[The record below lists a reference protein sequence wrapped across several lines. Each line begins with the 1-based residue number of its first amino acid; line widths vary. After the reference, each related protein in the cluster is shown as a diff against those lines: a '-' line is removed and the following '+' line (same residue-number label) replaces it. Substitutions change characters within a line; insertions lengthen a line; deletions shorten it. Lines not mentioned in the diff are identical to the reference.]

1 MEKEFNKVG
10 KRMPYRVPEG
20 FFEEQEKEILAK
32 SVGSKTR
39 FHRWWVG
46 GVAAAACLMVGLFGL
61 HSADEP
67 TFAPT
72 ALYGYTEQ
80 MNDEELRHA
89 GVAPDLIRFSVGI
102 ENVND
107 IIADLEQA
115 LQHV

>member
-20 FFEEQEKEILAK
+20 FFEEQEKAILAK

-67 TFAPT
+67 TLAPT

-80 MNDEELRHA
+80 MNDEELTTWVEFYEA
-89 GVAPDLIRFSVGI
+89 
-102 ENVND
+102 D
-107 IIADLEQA
+107 IFLSDAATNLDTTLK
-115 LQHV
+115 

>member
-10 KRMPYRVPEG
+10 RRMPYRVPEG
-20 FFEEQEKEILAK
+20 FFEAHEKEILAK

-80 MNDEELRHA
+80 MNDEELTTWVEFYEA
-89 GVAPDLIRFSVGI
+89 
-102 ENVND
+102 D
-107 IIADLEQA
+107 ILLSDAATNLDTTFK
-115 LQHV
+115 

>member
-20 FFEEQEKEILAK
+20 FFEAQEKELLAK

-80 MNDEELRHA
+80 MNDEELTTWVEFYEA
-89 GVAPDLIRFSVGI
+89 DIFLSDAATNPDTTLK
-102 ENVND
+102 
-107 IIADLEQA
+107 
-115 LQHV
+115 

>member
-10 KRMPYRVPEG
+10 KQMPYRVPEG
-20 FFEEQEKEILAK
+20 FFEAQEKEILAK

-67 TFAPT
+67 TFDST

-80 MNDEELRHA
+80 MNDEELTTWVEFYEA
-89 GVAPDLIRFSVGI
+89 
-102 ENVND
+102 D
-107 IIADLEQA
+107 IFLSDAATNLHTT
-115 LQHV
+115 LK

>member
-20 FFEEQEKEILAK
+20 FFAQQEKEILAK

-61 HSADEP
+61 RSTDEP
-67 TFAPT
+67 TFDHS

-80 MNDEELRHA
+80 MNDEELTNWVEFYEA
-89 GVAPDLIRFSVGI
+89 
-102 ENVND
+102 D
-107 IIADLEQA
+107 IFLSDATTNMDTTFNNYNL
-115 LQHV
+115 

>member
-20 FFEEQEKEILAK
+20 FFEAQEKVILAK

-46 GVAAAACLMVGLFGL
+46 GVAAAACLMVGLFWL

-80 MNDEELRHA
+80 MNDEELTTWVEFYEA
-89 GVAPDLIRFSVGI
+89 
-102 ENVND
+102 D
-107 IIADLEQA
+107 IFLSDAATNLDTTLK
-115 LQHV
+115 

>member
-10 KRMPYRVPEG
+10 RRMPYRVPEG
-20 FFEEQEKEILAK
+20 FFEEQEKAILAQ

-67 TFAPT
+67 AFAPT

-80 MNDEELRHA
+80 MNDEELTTWVEFYEA
-89 GVAPDLIRFSVGI
+89 
-102 ENVND
+102 D
-107 IIADLEQA
+107 IFLSDAATNLDTTLK
-115 LQHV
+115 

>member
-10 KRMPYRVPEG
+10 RRMPYRVPEG
-20 FFEEQEKEILAK
+20 FFEEQEKEILAQ

-61 HSADEP
+61 LSADEP

-80 MNDEELRHA
+80 MNDEELTTWVEFYEA
-89 GVAPDLIRFSVGI
+89 
-102 ENVND
+102 D
-107 IIADLEQA
+107 IFLSDAATNLDTTLK
-115 LQHV
+115 

>member
-10 KRMPYRVPEG
+10 RRMPYRVPEG
-20 FFEEQEKEILAK
+20 FFEEQEKEILAQ

-67 TFAPT
+67 AFTPT

-80 MNDEELRHA
+80 MNDEELTTWVEFYEA
-89 GVAPDLIRFSVGI
+89 
-102 ENVND
+102 D
-107 IIADLEQA
+107 IFLSDATTNMDITFNNYNL
-115 LQHV
+115 

>member
-10 KRMPYRVPEG
+10 RRMPYRVPEG

-61 HSADEP
+61 HSANEP

-80 MNDEELRHA
+80 MNDEELTTWVEFYEA
-89 GVAPDLIRFSVGI
+89 
-102 ENVND
+102 D
-107 IIADLEQA
+107 IFLSDATTNTDITSNNYNL
-115 LQHV
+115 

>member
-10 KRMPYRVPEG
+10 RRMPYRVPEG
-20 FFEEQEKEILAK
+20 FFEEQEKAILAQ

-67 TFAPT
+67 AFAPT

-80 MNDEELRHA
+80 MNDEELTTWVEFYEA
-89 GVAPDLIRFSVGI
+89 
-102 ENVND
+102 D
-107 IIADLEQA
+107 IFLSDAATNMDITFNNYNL
-115 LQHV
+115 

>member
-20 FFEEQEKEILAK
+20 FFEAQEKEILAK

-72 ALYGYTEQ
+72 ALYGYTEP
-80 MNDEELRHA
+80 MNDEELTTWVEFYEA
-89 GVAPDLIRFSVGI
+89 
-102 ENVND
+102 D
-107 IIADLEQA
+107 IFLSDAATNLDTTLK
-115 LQHV
+115 

>member
-10 KRMPYRVPEG
+10 RRMPYRVPEG
-20 FFEEQEKEILAK
+20 FFEAQEKAILAK

-80 MNDEELRHA
+80 MNDEELTTWVEFYEA
-89 GVAPDLIRFSVGI
+89 
-102 ENVND
+102 D
-107 IIADLEQA
+107 IFLSDATTNMDITFNNYNL
-115 LQHV
+115 

>member
-10 KRMPYRVPEG
+10 RRMPYRVPEG
-20 FFEEQEKEILAK
+20 FFEEQEKVILAQ

-80 MNDEELRHA
+80 MNDEELTTWVEFYEA
-89 GVAPDLIRFSVGI
+89 
-102 ENVND
+102 D
-107 IIADLEQA
+107 IFLSDATTNLDTTLK
-115 LQHV
+115 

>member
-10 KRMPYRVPEG
+10 KRMPYRVPDG
-20 FFEEQEKEILAK
+20 FFEEQEKAILAQ

-80 MNDEELRHA
+80 MNDEELTTWVEFYEA
-89 GVAPDLIRFSVGI
+89 
-102 ENVND
+102 D
-107 IIADLEQA
+107 IFLSDAATNLDTTLK
-115 LQHV
+115 

>member
-10 KRMPYRVPEG
+10 RRMPYRVPEG
-20 FFEEQEKEILAK
+20 FFEEQEKAILAQ

-46 GVAAAACLMVGLFGL
+46 GVAAAVCLMVGLFGL

-80 MNDEELRHA
+80 MNDEELTTWVEFYEA
-89 GVAPDLIRFSVGI
+89 
-102 ENVND
+102 D
-107 IIADLEQA
+107 IFLSDAATNMDITFNNYNL
-115 LQHV
+115 